1 MMLGKRIFLNDVLF
15 VLNAGDSLGWP
26 DLTRTN
32 FQKILYLSAVL
43 APLEQRHW
51 EYEFTN
57 APYGPFNSEI
67 HQASDLLVVPYGYAT
82 TTELIV
88 QKDSKMRARYKITPK
103 GAAEVQAISRL
114 QKERQRLE
122 WIRTVMKVLDI
133 YGPTVV
139 TKLAYEEPTFSR
151 MRKDNKGGKIDLSP
165 DENQSIKL
173 ISRVTKELEKKY
185 QINLDTT
192 LSKLITYFDFLS
204 KGISYGTEKW
214 AQPSHQKSNG

>member
-1 MMLGKRIFLNDVLF
+1 MFEKRIFLNDVLF
-15 VLNAGDSLGWP
+15 VLYAGDALGWP

-32 FQKILYLSAVL
+32 FQKILYFSAVL
-43 APLEQRHW
+43 ASLEQKQW

-67 HQASDLLVVPYGYAT
+67 HKASDLLVVPYGYAA
-82 TTELIV
+82 TTELVV
-88 QKDSKMRARYKITPK
+88 QRDSKMRARYKITPK
-103 GAAEVQAISRL
+103 GSVEVRAICRL
-114 QKERQRLE
+114 QRERQRLE
-122 WIRTVMKVLDI
+122 WISTVMKVLDI

-139 TKLAYEEPTFSR
+139 TKLAYEEPTFRR
-151 MRKDNKGGKIDLSP
+151 MRKDNKAGKIDLSP
-165 DENQSIKL
+165 DENQSIQL
-173 ISRVTKELEKKY
+173 IARFSTELEKKY

-204 KGISYGTEKW
+204 KEISYGAQKW